1 MLNFAAKKQA
11 VSLSMFKKLLEKLKD
26 NMTTINNQTLKD
38 TESQKEA
45 NRMPGVGSAGT
56 ETGNSHQQS
65 TEMQDGK
72 REDCESKELHT

>member
-1 MLNFAAKKQA
+1 
-11 VSLSMFKKLLEKLKD
+11 
-26 NMTTINNQTLKD
+26 MTIINNQTLKD
-38 TESQKEA
+38 TEPQKEV